1 MILRGK
7 QIYLKEHLLE
17 ENYSLI
23 LNAFHDI
30 EFVKYL
36 SFAKQALALND
47 INDLKD
53 FIAEFEG
60 ESIFEIYD
68 YNNKFIGYT
77 FLSDFKEREECEF
90 GIFILDKNCWGKG
103 IGSEVTRLML
113 EYAFNELN
121 FEKVVL
127 STSEFNHAAINI
139 YEKAGFKRIELL
151 SEDRVIFHND
161 KWVLSGTVLMEIKK
175 EDFIAILQ

>member
-1 MILRGK
+1 M
-7 QIYLKEHLLE
+7 LE

-30 EFVKYL
+30 DVVKYL

-47 INDLKD
+47 VNDLKD

-68 YNNKFIGYT
+68 YDDKFIGYT
-77 FLSDFKEREECEF
+77 FLSDFKEKEECEF
-90 GIFILDKNCWGKG
+90 GIFILDKNYWGKG

-127 STSEFNHAAINI
+127 STSEFSHAAINI
-139 YEKAGFKRIELL
+139 YEKAGFNKIELL
-151 SEDRVIFHND
+151 PEDRTIFHED
-161 KWVLSGTVLMEIKK
+161 KWFLSGTILMEIKRA
-175 EDFIAILQ
+175 DFIATL